1 MKDAFTT
8 AYSDVVRHQV
18 ELTSTIESL
27 MSDKAARG
35 ASIDEVDKVLCM
47 LDQFNAQVNRMSS
60 QLAARYDEAAEKA
73 TPDHPAGTSPT

>member
-27 MSDKAARG
+27 ISDKVARG
-35 ASIDEVDKVLCM
+35 ASIDEADKVLCM
-47 LDQFNAQVNRMSS
+47 LAQINARVNRLSH
-60 QLAARYDEAAEKA
+60 QLAARYEESAEEA
-73 TPDHPAGTSPT
+73 TPDHPTGTSPT